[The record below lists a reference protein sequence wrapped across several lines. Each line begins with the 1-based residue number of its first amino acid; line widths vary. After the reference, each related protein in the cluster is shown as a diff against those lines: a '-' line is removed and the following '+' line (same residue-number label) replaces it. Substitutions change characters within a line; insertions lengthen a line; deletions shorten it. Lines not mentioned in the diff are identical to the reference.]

1 MLSFLG
7 LNASRYLLYVLFAAS
22 IVAAIWFGIHQ
33 WEAKIAEEARLE
45 FNNEQLQQTIKDQ
58 KIIDD
63 KLSQVNADQKKIID
77 DLNTKNQA
85 LTTSVNNL
93 NEYLSSDAAKKAN
106 KLSSDVLKK
115 TIEELNKESNQ

>member
-22 IVAAIWFGIHQ
+22 LVAAIWFGIHQ

-93 NEYLSSDAAKKAN
+93 NEYLSSDDAKKAN

-115 TIEELNKESNQ
+115 TIEELDKESNQ